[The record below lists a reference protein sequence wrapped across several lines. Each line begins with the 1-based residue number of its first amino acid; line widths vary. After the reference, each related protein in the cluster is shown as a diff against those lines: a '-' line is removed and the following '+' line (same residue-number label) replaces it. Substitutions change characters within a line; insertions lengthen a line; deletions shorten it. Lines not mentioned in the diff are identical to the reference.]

1 MYTTNASLLTS
12 EGWIL
17 IGPILIHLKLPF
29 TSVPT
34 PGKKRAISNSR
45 EPIKINQS
53 NEKNRFEGMLKAI
66 IVAKIPKSKK
76 ITCLEAK

>member
-1 MYTTNASLLTS
+1 MTKASLLAS

-17 IGPILIHLKLPF
+17 IGPILIHLKLPL

-34 PGKKRAISNSR
+34 PGKKRAISKSK
-45 EPIKINQS
+45 EQIKINQS
-53 NEKNRFEGMLKAI
+53 SVRNKLEGMLKAI
-66 IVAKIPKSKK
+66 IVAKIPTIKK